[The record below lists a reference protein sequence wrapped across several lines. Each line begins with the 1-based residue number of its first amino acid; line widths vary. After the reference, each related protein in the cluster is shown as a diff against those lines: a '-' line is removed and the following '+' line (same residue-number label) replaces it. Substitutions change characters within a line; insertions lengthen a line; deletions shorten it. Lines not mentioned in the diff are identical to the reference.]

1 MTRSHTTD
9 DTQLPRGSERPP
21 PGAAARLR
29 PAPYRGGDV
38 LGLALDAE
46 VRVADARGGA
56 PLRQYV
62 LRRLRSAL
70 RPFQQQV
77 RRITVR
83 VVDENGPRAG
93 VDTRCSIVLELRNG
107 RRVVVSAISAWP
119 HVAVSLAARRL
130 TRMAGRENR
139 RDTITPVPMPG
150 LASMKG
156 ELHQ

>member
-1 MTRSHTTD
+1 
-9 DTQLPRGSERPP
+9 
-21 PGAAARLR
+21 
-29 PAPYRGGDV
+29 V

-77 RRITVR
+77 RRLTVR
-83 VVDENGPRAG
+83 VVDENGPRGG

-139 RDTITPVPMPG
+139 RDTITPGHVPGPTTVRRQ
-150 LASMKG
+150 
-156 ELHQ
+156 LHQ